1 MISMSDME
9 RYGLLGGKLGHS
21 YSALIHGYF
30 GGYSYELYPM
40 PRDEVPGFMQRREFR
55 AINVTIPYKE
65 LVMQYLDTIS
75 DNARAI
81 GSVNTVV
88 KDSQGALHGY
98 NTDKY
103 GFEQLLRRSGI
114 DVSGRKCLVLGSG
127 GSSKTVRVVLREQ
140 GAGEVRIISRTGED
154 NYGNLDR
161 NADAQVIVNT
171 TPVGMYPNTGVAP
184 VDLSMFPRLEGVLDL
199 IYNPARTQLLLDAER
214 LGVRCAN
221 GLHMLVAQAKLAS
234 ELFRDTK
241 LDDGIIDR
249 VRARIERDT
258 HNIVLIGMP
267 GSGKTTLGER
277 IAERLNRRLI
287 DTDESLLTITG
298 GRDAA
303 SIIRNEGEAEFRR
316 IETQAVREAG
326 MQSGC
331 VIATGGGVVTQ
342 SANRD
347 PLRQNSV
354 VFFVDRPLELLELSD
369 TRPLSMTRAQNE
381 ALYAVRRPLY
391 EAFCDYSVRNLD
403 IDTAVSDIIQAFDAH
418 FGEM

>member
-1 MISMSDME
+1 M
-9 RYGLLGGKLGHS
+9 
-21 YSALIHGYF
+21 ATLIAT
-30 GGYSYELYPM
+30 P
-40 PRDEVPGFMQRREFR
+40 
-55 AINVTIPYKE
+55 
-65 LVMQYLDTIS
+65 
-75 DNARAI
+75 
-81 GSVNTVV
+81 
-88 KDSQGALHGY
+88 
-98 NTDKY
+98 
-103 GFEQLLRRSGI
+103 
-114 DVSGRKCLVLGSG
+114 
-127 GSSKTVRVVLREQ
+127 
-140 GAGEVRIISRTGED
+140 
-154 NYGNLDR
+154 
-161 NADAQVIVNT
+161 DAQVIVNT

-331 VIATGGGVVTQ
+331 GNSHRRWCGYSERKSRSAAAEFGRVLCRPAARTVGVERYAATVH
-342 SANRD
+342 
-347 PLRQNSV
+347 
-354 VFFVDRPLELLELSD
+354 
-369 TRPLSMTRAQNE
+369 
-381 ALYAVRRPLY
+381 
-391 EAFCDYSVRNLD
+391 
-403 IDTAVSDIIQAFDAH
+403 DA
-418 FGEM
+418 GTE

>member
-1 MISMSDME
+1 
-9 RYGLLGGKLGHS
+9 
-21 YSALIHGYF
+21 
-30 GGYSYELYPM
+30 
-40 PRDEVPGFMQRREFR
+40 
-55 AINVTIPYKE
+55 
-65 LVMQYLDTIS
+65 
-75 DNARAI
+75 
-81 GSVNTVV
+81 
-88 KDSQGALHGY
+88 
-98 NTDKY
+98 
-103 GFEQLLRRSGI
+103 
-114 DVSGRKCLVLGSG
+114 
-127 GSSKTVRVVLREQ
+127 
-140 GAGEVRIISRTGED
+140 
-154 NYGNLDR
+154 
-161 NADAQVIVNT
+161 
-171 TPVGMYPNTGVAP
+171 
-184 VDLSMFPRLEGVLDL
+184 
-199 IYNPARTQLLLDAER
+199 
-214 LGVRCAN
+214 
-221 GLHMLVAQAKLAS
+221 MLVAQAKLAS